1 MQTTLFYSCT
11 SKLAQYLLFSSVLLT
26 GCCVSFS
33 LLAQTLRV
41 AVPDYPPYTYVQN
54 KKIAGEGY
62 QAFADIM
69 AELGVEYHAEAVPH
83 FGRSLIDM
91 ENKQLDAMLLATESP
106 ERSALA
112 EYSEPLFFTDWAW
125 VWLAKRHDIQP
136 DSKQFKDAA
145 VVSAQKNSNIY
156 RWLALQQ
163 YQITPGTSNIRGLF
177 NLLDHGRVDAI
188 MLPALTATTLINKY
202 QRDKTQYNIHKHIQ
216 LPYGIYISKVY
227 LADNPDFMLKLNR
240 AIKKYNAARQQP
252 EDNRTDIA
260 APKN

>member
-1 MQTTLFYSCT
+1 MQNRVM
-11 SKLAQYLLFSSVLLT
+11 LASRNRKWPAWLAAVLLP
-26 GCCVSFS
+26 
-33 LLAQTLRV
+33 LLLSAYSSQAETLRV
-41 AVPDYPPYTYVQN
+41 AVPDYPPYTYVQD
-54 KKIAGEGY
+54 KEITGEGY
-62 QAFADIM
+62 RAFADIM
-69 AELGVEYHAEAVPH
+69 AELGVQYHAEAVPH

-112 EYSEPLFFTDWAW
+112 EYSEPLFFADWAW
-125 VWLAKRHDIQP
+125 VWLAKRHDIRP
-136 DSKQFKDAA
+136 DSQQFKDAA
-145 VVSAQKNSNIY
+145 VVSAQMNSNIY

-202 QRDKTQYNIHKHIQ
+202 QRDEAHYKIHKHIQ
-216 LPYGIYISKVY
+216 LPYGIYISKTY
-227 LADNPDFMLKLNR
+227 LKGHPDFMQRLNL
-240 AIKKYNAARQQP
+240 AIKKYNDKTINSVADKT
-252 EDNRTDIA
+252 ETV